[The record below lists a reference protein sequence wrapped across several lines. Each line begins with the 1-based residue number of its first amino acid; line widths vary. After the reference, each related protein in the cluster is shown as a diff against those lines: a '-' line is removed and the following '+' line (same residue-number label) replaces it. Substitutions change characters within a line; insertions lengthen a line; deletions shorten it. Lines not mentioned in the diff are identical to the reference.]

1 MRRLLVVRLVV
12 AVRRHVAEALAA
24 RAAAV
29 RAVGARAMWRPSKYA
44 DGEHLPEYPGRV
56 LFGHVTMKGMQLGSV
71 LGCFSIP
78 VVALVRKQSVGLS
91 ARTVFPLTVVGGLSI
106 AYGKLYNSYLDGKL
120 DADGVDDRAYRI
132 IHNRGQVKVDQY
144 TALGAMVGVFAGIL
158 GADQVA
164 RCPLPV
170 SESYAASHRILQK
183 NALHRNRRML
193 HGDTRYN

>member
-1 MRRLLVVRLVV
+1 MDWNRKID
-12 AVRRHVAEALAA
+12 
-24 RAAAV
+24 
-29 RAVGARAMWRPSKYA
+29 PSKYA

-78 VVALVRKQSVGLS
+78 VVAVVRKQSVGLA

-106 AYGKLYNSYLDGKL
+106 AYGKLYKSYLDGKL

-158 GADQVA
+158 ISKGRPGSTLSSACLGIV
-164 RCPLPV
+164 CGIT
-170 SESYAASHRILQK
+170 SHLAEERFAPK
-183 NALHRNRRML
+183 
-193 HGDTRYN
+193 